1 MEAELLN
8 LGNEIRRY
16 FIAKKTKQIGRAYRP
31 SPRIDT
37 KENWAKAAIKCEY
50 LDANPEIFV
59 DSVFK
64 YGVGKDHGGPY
75 VNHLYSKVVDKA
87 YRVYLEE
94 GNVEEKE
101 ENYVNEELSSA
112 RDQIVSAIKFRD
124 MTPEEYLL
132 LDIVPIRPVI
142 RLFLLPG
149 SKKVWNKF
157 CDRAKIEMMN
167 DPFLEKTLKTLKFD
181 VDKLYEFYRYS

>member
-1 MEAELLN
+1 MEAELRN
-8 LGNEIRRY
+8 LANEIRRA
-16 FIAKKTKQIGRAYRP
+16 FIASKTKQIGRTYKP
-31 SPRIDT
+31 SPRLDKI
-37 KENWAKAAIKCEY
+37 ELWAKAAAKCEF
-50 LDANPEIFV
+50 LEANPEIFV

-87 YRVYLEE
+87 YRKYLEE

-101 ENYVNEELSSA
+101 ENYVSEELASA
-112 RDQIVSAIKFRD
+112 RDQIVSAIKYRD

-142 RLFLLPG
+142 RLFLLPN
-149 SKKVWNKF
+149 SKKIWNKF
-157 CDRAKIEMMN
+157 CDRAKIELMN
-167 DPFLEKTLKTLKFD
+167 DPFLEKTLKTLKFN
-181 VDKLYEFYRYS
+181 VEKLYEFYRYS